1 MIRGGGA
8 AMTRVLILGAG
19 FGGIATAVAL
29 RRLAPDVE
37 VILVDR
43 RTDFVMGLRKTWEV
57 VGETPLADGI
67 RSLSALARLGITV
80 RQGTVERLD
89 PTALRAT
96 IDGEAIA
103 ADAIVVA
110 LGAAHAPGSVPGLAE
125 HGINVWSRAEATRA
139 RSALERFTGGRLVIG
154 IFGTPYSCPPGP
166 YELALLALERL
177 ARRGVPAEVEVFGPT
192 PIALP
197 VAGPTESAKLEAILR
212 DADVTFLPGRQAVEV
227 GAGIVHFADG
237 TERPFD
243 LLFAVP
249 PHRCPAV
256 LVDAGLAPATGW
268 VAVDPPSLATAF
280 PHVYAVG
287 DCTVIP
293 LAHGMPL
300 PKAGV
305 FAEAQGEVV
314 AGRIAIELGGRAPE
328 GRFTGEGVCYVE
340 VGKREAAA
348 VRGAFLADPPRV
360 EFSPPSTDLRRDKS
374 AFESDRLVR
383 WFGG

>member
-1 MIRGGGA
+1 
-8 AMTRVLILGAG
+8 MTRVLILGAG

-29 RRLAPDVE
+29 RRLASDVE
-37 VILVDR
+37 VVLVDR
-43 RTDFVMGLRKTWEV
+43 RADFAMGLRKTWEV
-57 VGETPLADGI
+57 VGEAPLADGT

-96 IDGEAIA
+96 IDGEDVA
-103 ADAIVVA
+103 ADVIVVA
-110 LGAAHAPGSVPGLAE
+110 LGAEHALGAIPGLAE
-125 HGINVWSRAEATRA
+125 HGIDVWARADATRA

-166 YELALLALERL
+166 YELALLARERL
-177 ARRGVPAEVEVFGPT
+177 ARRGVSAEVEVFGPM

-197 VAGPTESAKLEAILR
+197 VAGPTESARLEAILS
-212 DADVTFLPGRQAVEV
+212 AAGITFLPGRQAVEV
-227 GAGIVHFADG
+227 MASTVRFADG

-256 LVDAGLAPATGW
+256 LVDAGLAAAGGW
-268 VAVDPPSLATAF
+268 VAVDPRSLATAF
-280 PHVYAVG
+280 PRVYAIG

-305 FAEAQGEVV
+305 FAEAEGEVV
-314 AGRIAIELGGRAPE
+314 AERIAAELGGRSSDR
-328 GRFTGEGVCYVE
+328 GFIGEGVCYVE
-340 VGKREAAA
+340 VGGGEAAA

-360 EFSPPSTDLRRDKS
+360 EFSLPSTDLRRDKA
-374 AFESDRLVR
+374 AFEADRLER